1 MSRLSRRVDIWVP
14 MIIGTVAFIVLTGGR
29 IILPSNISWLMIGD
43 SAEHFVGWQ
52 FFRSTPVFQWPIG
65 ANPNLGIGLGNSI
78 VFTDSIPIA
87 AMFFK
92 LLNPMLPTTFQ
103 YFGLWIWSCFVL
115 QAIFGWKLLANF
127 ISNKIH
133 LTIGATFFAIS
144 PVFLYRLIH
153 EGYGHIALAS
163 QWLIVAS
170 LHLYFKP
177 KFARRAWIILCI
189 LSSLIQPYFIP
200 MILAIASATFIKHF
214 ISGSISFIRAVCE
227 IAAVV
232 LTTILTLWISG
243 YFAISLDHK
252 LMESWNF
259 VFRWQPLSIVDPSSG
274 FSLGWSRILADLPQ
288 LDGDQEAF
296 SFLGTGILLLSLITL
311 FIKIRDW
318 YKAHN
323 LTHERIGFFLLS
335 SSILTILA
343 FLLDHGSSLKQ
354 LFAYIAAM
362 SAFGVAYSRSR
373 TSPLTSKDNVRTKA
387 TTVPLFAGATIMAVY
402 SMTNQLGIGGQTIVS
417 YPIIG
422 PIKYVFEVFRSH
434 GRFIWPLYYLIV
446 LIIYVDASKRIRTN
460 LVTLIL
466 IASLAFQIF
475 DSQQALGGFTARFTE
490 GTSWQS
496 PMVDVRWDQFKSRY
510 KGLIV
515 LPPLNNDKDGRWIP
529 IAYFAAKNQMATNSG
544 NFDERVGAGN
554 RTASDLLR
562 VNLENGVTS
571 PDYLYI
577 IEDQQLWASLPPLPD
592 VRFVGE
598 LDGYKVIAP

>member
-1 MSRLSRRVDIWVP
+1 MSRLSRRVDIWGPV
-14 MIIGTVAFIVLTGGR
+14 IIGTAAFILLTGGR
-29 IILPSNISWLMIGD
+29 IIFPSNIGWLMMGD
-43 SAEHFVGWQ
+43 SAEHFMGWQ
-52 FFRSTPVFQWPIG
+52 FFRSTPMFQWPIG

-92 LLNPMLPTTFQ
+92 LINSILPTTFQ

-115 QAIFGWKLLANF
+115 QAVFGWKLLANF
-127 ISNKIH
+127 ITNRFH
-133 LTIGATFFAIS
+133 LAIGATYFAIS
-144 PVFLYRLIH
+144 PVFLYRLVH
-153 EGYGHIALAS
+153 DGYGHIALAS
-163 QWLIVAS
+163 QWLIIAS

-177 KFARRAWIILCI
+177 KLARRRWIILCI

-296 SFLGTGILLLSLITL
+296 SFLGTGILSLALITL
-311 FIKIRDW
+311 CIKIYNW
-318 YKAHN
+318 YKAHDSF
-323 LTHERIGFFLLS
+323 HERLGFFLFS
-335 SSILTILA
+335 SSLLTILA
-343 FLLDHGSSLKQ
+343 FSLDHGSSLKK
-354 LFAYIAAM
+354 LLAYIAAM
-362 SAFGVAYSRSR
+362 SAFGVAYSRTGGHS
-373 TSPLTSKDNVRTKA
+373 LTCENDVRMKA
-387 TTVPLFAGATIMAVY
+387 TAAPLFACVSIMAVY
-402 SMTNQLGIGGQTIVS
+402 SMTNQLGIGRRTIIS

-422 PIKYVFEVFRSH
+422 PIKYIFEVFRTH
-434 GRFIWPLYYLIV
+434 GRFIWPLYYLILLFV
-446 LIIYVDASKRIRTN
+446 YLEAAKWIRTN
-460 LVTLIL
+460 LVTLLL

-475 DSQQALGGFTARFTE
+475 DSQQSLSGITARFTE
-490 GTSWQS
+490 NSSWQS
-496 PMVDVRWDQFKSRY
+496 PMVDARWGQFINRY
-510 KGLIV
+510 QVLIV
-515 LPPLNNDKDGRWIP
+515 LPPLNNDQAGRWIP
-529 IAYFAAKNQMATNSG
+529 IADFASKNHMATNSG

-554 RTASDLLR
+554 QTTSKLLLA
-562 VNLENGVTS
+562 NLENSITNS
-571 PDYLYI
+571 NYLYL